1 MDFLELLLQFA
12 LGPSDFSVCNVMDE
26 ELKEGTS
33 HGVKVLYKFP
43 WGSETLE
50 TLWSLGDTLLLKT
63 HQGACTKLQVS
74 ANCVC
79 LKCVFIKS
87 IVLTLLLYIN
97 PMSPWQLNCSWLVHF
112 LFTHQTDIHIC
123 VINTACI
130 FLTRGPTCSWRNG
143 DAQCCQLSNIADP
156 FSDFFPP
163 KKSAQTLFSLR
174 ELPVLSHQ

>member
-1 MDFLELLLQFA
+1 MCSSASMDFLELLLQFA

-63 HQGACTKLQVS
+63 HQGACTKLQVR

-79 LKCVFIKS
+79 LKCV
-87 IVLTLLLYIN
+87 LLYQIN
-97 PMSPWQLNCSWLVHF
+97 CTNFAFIYQPYVTLAIELQLASTFFVYSP
-112 LFTHQTDIHIC
+112 D
-123 VINTACI
+123 
-130 FLTRGPTCSWRNG
+130 
-143 DAQCCQLSNIADP
+143 
-156 FSDFFPP
+156 
-163 KKSAQTLFSLR
+163 
-174 ELPVLSHQ
+174 